1 MYVTRPA
8 DSLSRVVLCSGRL
21 TTEYGELI
29 EPHTK
34 GKQFGAWSFCVVMPT
49 VCEQATKHLSFD
61 NISRGQ
67 FICELKT
74 VLFARVYLSEAPL
87 RK

>member
-8 DSLSRVVLCSGRL
+8 DSLLRVVLCSGRL

-34 GKQFGAWSFCVVMPT
+34 GKQFGA
-49 VCEQATKHLSFD
+49 
-61 NISRGQ
+61 
-67 FICELKT
+67 
-74 VLFARVYLSEAPL
+74 
-87 RK
+87 